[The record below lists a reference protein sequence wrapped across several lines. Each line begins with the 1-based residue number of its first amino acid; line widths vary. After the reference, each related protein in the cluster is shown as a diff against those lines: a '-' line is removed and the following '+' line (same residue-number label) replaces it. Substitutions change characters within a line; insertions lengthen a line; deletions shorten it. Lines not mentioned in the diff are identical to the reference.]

1 MPMRILRRLYR
12 LIRLA
17 VQLVFGIFLALK
29 YSHLVEKGIPSEKYQ
44 RIKQQWNRKTCD
56 ILGLKIQVEGDI
68 PASASLLVS
77 NHISWLDIPLLGSLL
92 PLNFLSKDEV
102 RRWPVVGWLAWKSGT
117 LFIKRGSDGAANQ
130 ASLEIT
136 RHLKAGQNVLIFPE
150 GTTTDGTRV
159 RRFHPRLFAVAIDNI
174 VSIQPVGIRYIDVD
188 GGHCHT
194 AAFIDEEPFTSNL
207 WKILGEPSIEAH
219 VYFLPTIKS
228 GHDTHRRALAE
239 ATRSQI
245 VKALDL
251 PADH

>member
-1 MPMRILRRLYR
+1 MRMLRRLYR
-12 LIRLA
+12 LIRLT
-17 VQLVFGIFLALK
+17 VQLLVGIFLALR
-29 YSHLVEKGIPSEKYQ
+29 YSHLVEEGIPSEKYQ
-44 RIKQQWNRKTCD
+44 QIKQQWNRKTCD
-56 ILGLKIQVEGDI
+56 ILGLRILIKGEP
-68 PASASLLVS
+68 PATASLLVS

-117 LFIKRGSDGAANQ
+117 LFIKRGNHGAANQ

-159 RRFHPRLFAVAIDNI
+159 RRFHPRLFAVAIDNV
-174 VSIQPVGIRYIDVD
+174 VSIQPVGIRYLNGD
-188 GGHCHT
+188 GDHCHS
-194 AAFIDEEPFTSNL
+194 AAFIDNEPFTSSL
-207 WKILGEPSIEAH
+207 WKILGEPSIQAN
-219 VYFLPTIKS
+219 VYFLPIIKS
-228 GHDTHRRALAE
+228 GHDAHRRALAE

-251 PADH
+251 PDDH